1 MLDAESKIREREGSQ
16 MADATTNKKAC
27 VPVRRPAATVA
38 ASAVALALALGGVP
52 AAALADDGQSQA
64 SNGAAQNQPATPP
77 DASGGAAPAG
87 GQPPAG
93 EGQAPLGTAP
103 GGSGGGAS
111 ATTFDYAGT
120 YTGAK
125 TADGANESSTNETIA
140 ATDADQNAV
149 LVRKGGSL
157 TLQGA
162 TLQKAGDGSSDDACN
177 FYGTNAILLAVGDA
191 STAAVSDSALS
202 ASSKGSNGIFA
213 TDGACAWARNVSI
226 ETTADNSRG
235 FDATYGGSVVAAN
248 ANITTQ
254 GGHSAAVA
262 TDRGGG
268 NVSVAGGRFQTA
280 GAGSPLIYSTGV
292 IEVDGVTGTAT
303 GSQIAGL
310 EGTNTISIANS
321 QLASTQT
328 GTSGS
333 DPVADGVIVY
343 QSTSGDAEA
352 SSGQTARFQAVDS
365 TLSSAIQSGSLF
377 YLTNTKASIVLQNTA
392 LDFDS
397 GVANLLQAE
406 GTNANNWGSAGS
418 NGATASLT
426 GIGQTLAGNVQVDSI
441 SSAEVFLLQGS
452 TWTGATQVTE
462 NASATQASGGSIAVD
477 VDGTSTW
484 VVTGDCA
491 VADLNVAQG
500 GRVVDGQGNSVRI
513 VDAAG
518 NVLSDGTSSVTVT
531 VSGAYGTTV
540 ATSAENEVQEATID
554 RSGFESAFQA
564 GADTSATSTEA
575 VEEASTET
583 TSESG
588 RTSGKGS
595 GVWEAILGFFQ
606 SLWS

>member
-1 MLDAESKIREREGSQ
+1 

-38 ASAVALALALGGVP
+38 ASAVTLALALGGVP

-77 DASGGAAPAG
+77 DASGEAVPAG
-87 GQPPAG
+87 GQPPVG
-93 EGQAPLGTAP
+93 EGQAP
-103 GGSGGGAS
+103 GSGGGAS
-111 ATTFDYAGT
+111 ATTFDYAGG
-120 YTGAK
+120 YTGTK

-149 LVRKGGSL
+149 LVCKGGSL

-235 FDATYGGSVVAAN
+235 LDATYGGSVVAAN

-328 GTSGS
+328 VTSGS
-333 DPVADGVIVY
+333 DPVADGVIIY

-377 YLTNTKASIVLQNTA
+377 YLTNTKASIVLQNTV

-462 NASATQASGGSIAVD
+462 NASATQASGGSIAVN

-554 RSGFESAFQA
+554 SSGFESAFQA

>member
-1 MLDAESKIREREGSQ
+1 

-38 ASAVALALALGGVP
+38 ASAVTLALALGGVP

-77 DASGGAAPAG
+77 DASGEAVPAG
-87 GQPPAG
+87 GQPPVG
-93 EGQAPLGTAP
+93 EGQAP
-103 GGSGGGAS
+103 GSGGGAS
-111 ATTFDYAGT
+111 ATTFDYAGG
-120 YTGAK
+120 YTGTK

-149 LVRKGGSL
+149 LVCKGGSL

-235 FDATYGGSVVAAN
+235 LDATYGGSVVAAN

-328 GTSGS
+328 VTSGS
-333 DPVADGVIVY
+333 DPVADGVIIY

-452 TWTGATQVTE
+452 TWTGATQATE
-462 NASATQASGGSIAVD
+462 NASATQASGGSIAVN

-554 RSGFESAFQA
+554 SSGFESAFQA

-583 TSESG
+583 TGESG

>member
-1 MLDAESKIREREGSQ
+1 
-16 MADATTNKKAC
+16 MAVATNRTNR
-27 VPVRRPAATVA
+27 PNSSLSVRTRPAAKIV
-38 ASAVALALALGGVP
+38 ASAVALALAVGTVP
-52 AAALADDGQSQA
+52 AVALADDAQTQGQASGDAAQSQPTA
-64 SNGAAQNQPATPP
+64 PP
-77 DASGGAAPAG
+77 DAGGKAPADG
-87 GQPPAG
+87 KAPTGD
-93 EGQAPLGTAP
+93 GQAPSDGSTPSGAP
-103 GGSGGGAS
+103 GGGGGGAS
-111 ATTFDYAGT
+111 ATTFDYSGT
-120 YTGAK
+120 YSGAK
-125 TADGANESSTNETIA
+125 TADGTNESSTNETIA
-140 ATDADQNAV
+140 ATDADQNAA
-149 LVRKGGSL
+149 LVRNGGSL
-157 TLQGA
+157 VTEGD
-162 TLQKAGDGSSDDACN
+162 TLQKSGDGTNDDACN
-177 FYGTNAILLAVGDA
+177 FYGANAILLAVGDD

-213 TDGACAWARNVSI
+213 TDGAHAYASNVSI

-235 FDATYGGSVVAAN
+235 LDATYGGSVVAAN

-268 NVSVAGGRFQTA
+268 NVSVAGGRFQTV

-333 DPVADGVIVY
+333 DPVADGVIIY

-352 SSGQTARFQAVDS
+352 SSGQAARFQAVDS
-365 TLSSAIQSGSLF
+365 TLSSAIRSGSLF
-377 YLTNTKASIVLQNTA
+377 YLTNTQAAIVLQNTE

-397 GVANLLQAE
+397 SAANLLQAE

-418 NGATASLT
+418 NGATVSLT

-462 NASATQASGGSIAVD
+462 NASATQASAGTISVN

-491 VADLNVAQG
+491 VANLNVADG
-500 GRVVDGQGNSVRI
+500 GRVVDGKGNSVRI
-513 VDAAG
+513 VDAVG
-518 NVLSDGTSSVTVT
+518 NVLVDGTSSLTVT

-540 ATSAENEVQEATID
+540 TTSAENEVQEATID

-564 GADTSATSTEA
+564 GIDTSAISTEA
-575 VEEASTET
+575 VEETSTEAT
-583 TSESG
+583 TESG
-588 RTSGKGS
+588 RTSGKGA
-595 GVWEAILGFFQ
+595 GVWEAILNFFQ

>member
-77 DASGGAAPAG
+77 DASGGATPAG

-93 EGQAPLGTAP
+93 EGQAP
-103 GGSGGGAS
+103 GSGGGAS
-111 ATTFDYAGT
+111 ATTFDYAGG
-120 YTGAK
+120 YTGTK

-140 ATDADQNAV
+140 ATDADQNAA

-157 TLQGA
+157 TLQGT

-191 STAAVSDSALS
+191 STAVVSDSALS

-235 FDATYGGSVVAAN
+235 LDATYGGSVVAAS

-328 GTSGS
+328 VTSGS
-333 DPVADGVIVY
+333 DPVADGVIIY
-343 QSTSGDAEA
+343 QSTSGDAES

-392 LDFDS
+392 LDFDN

-418 NGATASLT
+418 NGAAASLT

-500 GRVVDGQGNSVRI
+500 GRVVDGRGNSVRI

-518 NVLSDGTSSVTVT
+518 NVLSDGTSSVTVK